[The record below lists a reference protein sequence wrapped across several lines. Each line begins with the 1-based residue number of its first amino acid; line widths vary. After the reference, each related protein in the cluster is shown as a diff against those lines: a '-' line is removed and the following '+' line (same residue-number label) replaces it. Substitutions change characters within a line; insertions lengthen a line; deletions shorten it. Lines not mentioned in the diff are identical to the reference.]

1 MPRSRVRAMSRD
13 HASRH
18 FSALGSTCELLAL
31 GVGQAALERC
41 EQRVREEEARF
52 TRFVMDSELA
62 RLNAGDGRYVPVSPE
77 MFAMLE
83 AALWAYQESGGLVNA
98 AILPAL
104 TAAGYD
110 RPFRQGLTQ
119 PASIEPMHVPGLP
132 EVLILDRTT
141 RSVALAPGA
150 ALDLG
155 GIAKGA
161 LADLLIDELGEDAI
175 CNLGG
180 DLRVRGAGPEG
191 DGWHIGLCDGTL
203 VALRDG
209 AVCTSGISKRRWGHS
224 MHHLIDPR
232 TGMPAKTDLAEV
244 SVVTDS
250 ALRGEVYAK
259 SAVLLGCALG
269 IAFLEARGV
278 PHAVVP
284 AEGAET
290 GAGPTELPAAA

>member
-1 MPRSRVRAMSRD
+1 MSRELTT
-13 HASRH
+13 RH
-18 FSALGSTCELLAL
+18 FDALGSTCELLSI
-31 GVGQAALERC
+31 GSGPAALERC
-41 EQRVREEEARF
+41 EQRIRDAEARF
-52 TRFVMDSELA
+52 TRFLRDSELA
-62 RLNAGDGRYVPVSPE
+62 GLNASDGRYVPVSPE
-77 MFAMLE
+77 LFAMLE
-83 AALWAYQESGGLVNA
+83 AALWAFAESDGLVNA
-98 AILPAL
+98 AVLPAL
-104 TAAGYD
+104 VAAGYD
-110 RPFRQGLTQ
+110 RPFRHGLT
-119 PASIEPMHVPGLP
+119 EPSVLYPMQLP
-132 EVLILDRTT
+132 PLPQVLLLDQAT
-141 RSVALAPGA
+141 RSAALAPGA

-161 LADLLIDELGEDAI
+161 LADLLIDELGENAV

-180 DLRVRGAGPEG
+180 DLRVRGAGPDG

-203 VALRDG
+203 VALREG

-259 SAVLLGCALG
+259 SAVLLGAALG
-269 IAFLEARGV
+269 IAFLEGRGV
-278 PHAVVP
+278 TYAAVP

-290 GAGPTELPAAA
+290 GAGPAELPAAA

>member
-1 MPRSRVRAMSRD
+1 MSREL
-13 HASRH
+13 ASRH

-41 EQRVREEEARF
+41 ENRVREEEARF
-52 TRFVMDSELA
+52 TRFVVDSELA

-83 AALWAYQESGGLVNA
+83 AALWAYQESAGLVNA

-119 PASIEPMHVPGLP
+119 PASTEPMHVPGLP
-132 EVLILDRTT
+132 EVLILDGTT

-161 LADLLIDELGEDAI
+161 LADLLIDELGEDAV

-180 DLRVRGAGPEG
+180 DVRVRGKGPEG
-191 DGWHIGLCDGTL
+191 DGWHIGLCDRSA
-203 VALRDG
+203 VAVRDG
-209 AVCTSGISKRRWGHS
+209 AVCTSGTTRRRWGQS
-224 MHHLIDPR
+224 MHHLIDPT
-232 TGMPAKTDLAEV
+232 TGMPVKTDLAEV
-244 SVVTDS
+244 SVITDF

-259 SAVLLGCALG
+259 CAMLLGASAGL
-269 IAFLEARGV
+269 AFLESRRV
-278 PHAVVP
+278 RYAVVP
-284 AEGAET
+284 V
-290 GAGPTELPAAA
+290 AGTADDRLPAAA

>member
-1 MPRSRVRAMSRD
+1 MSREL
-13 HASRH
+13 ASRH

-31 GVGQAALERC
+31 GVAQAALERC

-52 TRFVMDSELA
+52 TRFVKDSELA

-104 TAAGYD
+104 AAAGYD
-110 RPFRQGLTQ
+110 RPFRQGLT
-119 PASIEPMHVPGLP
+119 PPGSSEPMQVPGLS
-132 EVLILDRTT
+132 EVLILDGNT

-161 LADLLIDELGEDAI
+161 LADLLIDELGDDAV

-180 DLRVRGAGPEG
+180 DVRVRGNGPEG
-191 DGWHIGLCDGTL
+191 DGWHIGLCDRSA
-203 VALRDG
+203 VAVRDG
-209 AVCTSGISKRRWGHS
+209 AVCTSGTTRRRWGQS
-224 MHHLIDPR
+224 MHHLIDPK
-232 TGMPAKTDLAEV
+232 TGMPVRTDLAEV
-244 SVVTDS
+244 SVITDF

-259 SAVLLGCALG
+259 CAMLLGASAGL
-269 IAFLEARGV
+269 AFLESRGV
-278 PHAVVP
+278 RHAVVP
-284 AEGAET
+284 AVGS
-290 GAGPTELPAAA
+290 GDGLLPAAA

>member
-1 MPRSRVRAMSRD
+1 MSPELTT
-13 HASRH
+13 RH
-18 FSALGSTCELLAL
+18 FDALGATCELLSV
-31 GVGQAALERC
+31 GSGQAALQRC
-41 EQRVREEEARF
+41 EQRIRDGEARF
-52 TRFVMDSELA
+52 TRFLRDSELA
-62 RLNAGDGRYVPVSPE
+62 GLNASDGRYVPVSPE
-77 MFAMLE
+77 MFAMLQ
-83 AALWAYQESGGLVNA
+83 AALWAFKESEGLVNA
-98 AILPAL
+98 AVLPAL
-104 TAAGYD
+104 AAAGYD
-110 RPFRQGLTQ
+110 RPFRQGLT
-119 PASIEPMHVPGLP
+119 EPSVLYPTQLPPLP
-132 EVLILDRTT
+132 EVLLLDQAT
-141 RSVALAPGA
+141 RSAALAPGA

-161 LADLLIDELGEDAI
+161 LADILIDELGDNAV

-180 DLRVRGAGPEG
+180 DLRIRGAGPEG
-191 DGWHIGLCDGTL
+191 DGWHIGLCDGSL

-259 SAVLLGCALG
+259 TAVLLGAAMG

-278 PHAVVP
+278 HYALVA
-284 AEGAET
+284 AEGAGA
-290 GAGPTELPAAA
+290 GAGPSALPAAA

>member
-1 MPRSRVRAMSRD
+1 MSREL
-13 HASRH
+13 ASRH

-41 EQRVREEEARF
+41 EQRVREQEARF
-52 TRFVMDSELA
+52 TRFVTDSELA
-62 RLNAGDGRYVPVSPE
+62 RLNAGDGRYIPVGPE

-110 RPFRQGLTQ
+110 RPFRHGLTQ
-119 PASIEPMHVPGLP
+119 PGSSEPMQVPPLP
-132 EVLILDRTT
+132 KVLILDGAT

-161 LADLLIDELGEDAI
+161 LADLLIDELGDDAV

-180 DLRVRGAGPEG
+180 DVRVRGNGPDG
-191 DGWHIGLCDGTL
+191 DGWHIGLCDRSA

-209 AVCTSGISKRRWGHS
+209 AVCTSGTTRRRWGQS
-224 MHHLIDPR
+224 MHHLIDPK
-232 TGMPAKTDLAEV
+232 TGMPVRSDLAEV
-244 SVVTDS
+244 SVITDV

-259 SAVLLGCALG
+259 CAMLLGAAAGL
-269 IAFLEARGV
+269 AFLESRGV
-278 PHAVVP
+278 RHAVVP
-284 AEGAET
+284 AVGN
-290 GAGPTELPAAA
+290 GDGLLPAAA

>member
-1 MPRSRVRAMSRD
+1 MSREF
-13 HASRH
+13 ASRH

-119 PASIEPMHVPGLP
+119 PASTEPMHVPGLP

-161 LADLLIDELGEDAI
+161 LADLLIDELGEDAL

-180 DLRVRGAGPEG
+180 DLRVRGNGPEG
-191 DGWHIGLCDGTL
+191 DGWHIGLCDRSA
-203 VALRDG
+203 VAVRDG
-209 AVCTSGISKRRWGHS
+209 AVCTSGTTRRRWGQS
-224 MHHLIDPR
+224 MHHLIDPT
-232 TGMPAKTDLAEV
+232 TGMPVKTDLAEV
-244 SVVTDS
+244 SVITDF

-259 SAVLLGCALG
+259 CAMLLGASAGL
-269 IAFLEARGV
+269 AFLESRGV
-278 PHAVVP
+278 RYAVVP
-284 AEGAET
+284 V
-290 GAGPTELPAAA
+290 AGNGDDRLPAAA

>member
-1 MPRSRVRAMSRD
+1 MSREL
-13 HASRH
+13 ASRH

-119 PASIEPMHVPGLP
+119 PASTEPMHVPGLS
-132 EVLILDRTT
+132 EVLILDGTT
-141 RSVALAPGA
+141 RSIALAPGA

-161 LADLLIDELGEDAI
+161 LADLLIDELGEDAL

-180 DLRVRGAGPEG
+180 DVRVRGNGPEG
-191 DGWHIGLCDGTL
+191 DGWHIGLCDRSA
-203 VALRDG
+203 VAVRDG
-209 AVCTSGISKRRWGHS
+209 AVCTSGTTRRRWGQS
-224 MHHLIDPR
+224 MHHLIDPK
-232 TGMPAKTDLAEV
+232 TGMPVKTDLAEV
-244 SVVTDS
+244 SVVTDC
-250 ALRGEVYAK
+250 ALRGEAYAK
-259 SAVLLGCALG
+259 CAMLLGASAGL
-269 IAFLEARGV
+269 AFLESHGV
-278 PHAVVP
+278 RYAVVRV
-284 AEGAET
+284 AGNGADR
-290 GAGPTELPAAA
+290 LPAAA

>member
-1 MPRSRVRAMSRD
+1 MS
-13 HASRH
+13 HELTTRH
-18 FSALGSTCELLAL
+18 FDALGSTCELLSVDS
-31 GVGQAALERC
+31 GPAALERC
-41 EQRVREEEARF
+41 EQQIRDAEARF
-52 TRFVMDSELA
+52 TRFLRDSELA
-62 RLNAGDGRYVPVSPE
+62 GLNASDGRYVPVSPE

-83 AALWAYQESGGLVNA
+83 AALWAFEESEGLVNA
-98 AILPAL
+98 AVLPAL
-104 TAAGYD
+104 AAAGYD
-110 RPFRQGLTQ
+110 RPFRQGLT
-119 PASIEPMHVPGLP
+119 EPSVLRPTQLPPLP
-132 EVLILDRTT
+132 EVLL
-141 RSVALAPGA
+141 
-150 ALDLG
+150 LG

-161 LADLLIDELGEDAI
+161 LADLLIDELGENAV

-209 AVCTSGISKRRWGHS
+209 AVCTSGISRRRWGHS

-259 SAVLLGCALG
+259 SAMLLGAAMG

-278 PHAVVP
+278 HYAVVP
-284 AEGAET
+284 AEGAGA
-290 GAGPTELPAAA
+290 GAGPSELPAAA

>member
-1 MPRSRVRAMSRD
+1 MSREL
-13 HASRH
+13 ASRR

-52 TRFVMDSELA
+52 TRFVTESELA

-110 RPFRQGLTQ
+110 RPFRQGLTH
-119 PASIEPMHVPGLP
+119 PDSAEPMHVPGLL
-132 EVLILDRTT
+132 EVLILDGTT

-161 LADLLIDELGEDAI
+161 LADLLIDELGDDAV

-180 DLRVRGAGPEG
+180 DVRVRGNGPEG
-191 DGWHIGLCDGTL
+191 DGWHIGLCDRSA
-203 VALRDG
+203 VAVRDG
-209 AVCTSGISKRRWGHS
+209 AVCTSGTTRRRWGQS
-224 MHHLIDPR
+224 MHHLIDPK
-232 TGMPAKTDLAEV
+232 TGMPVRTDLAEV
-244 SVVTDS
+244 SVITDF

-259 SAVLLGCALG
+259 CAMLLGASAG
-269 IAFLEARGV
+269 VGFLESRGV
-278 PHAVVP
+278 RHAIVP
-284 AEGAET
+284 A
-290 GAGPTELPAAA
+290 AGNGDGLLPAAA

>member
-1 MPRSRVRAMSRD
+1 MSREL
-13 HASRH
+13 ASRH

-41 EQRVREEEARF
+41 ENRVREEEARF
-52 TRFVMDSELA
+52 TRFVVDSELA

-83 AALWAYQESGGLVNA
+83 AALWAYQESAGLVNA

-119 PASIEPMHVPGLP
+119 PASTEPMHVPGLP
-132 EVLILDRTT
+132 EVLILDGTT

-161 LADLLIDELGEDAI
+161 LADLLIDELGEDAL

-180 DLRVRGAGPEG
+180 DVRVRGNGPEG
-191 DGWHIGLCDGTL
+191 DGWHIGLCDRSA
-203 VALRDG
+203 VAVRDG
-209 AVCTSGISKRRWGHS
+209 AVCTSGTTRRRWGQS
-224 MHHLIDPR
+224 MHHLIDPT
-232 TGMPAKTDLAEV
+232 TGMPVKTDLAEV
-244 SVVTDS
+244 SVITDF

-259 SAVLLGCALG
+259 CAMLLGASAGL
-269 IAFLEARGV
+269 AFLESRRVRYALV
-278 PHAVVP
+278 PVA
-284 AEGAET
+284 GT
-290 GAGPTELPAAA
+290 GDDRLPAAA

>member
-1 MPRSRVRAMSRD
+1 MSREV
-13 HASRH
+13 ASRH

-52 TRFVMDSELA
+52 TRFVTDSELA
-62 RLNAGDGRYVPVSPE
+62 RLNAGDGRYVPVSAE

-83 AALWAYQESGGLVNA
+83 AALWAYQESAGLVNA

-110 RPFRQGLTQ
+110 RPFRQGLAHPAALVPTQ
-119 PASIEPMHVPGLP
+119 VPGLP
-132 EVLILDRTT
+132 EVLILDGTT

-161 LADLLIDELGEDAI
+161 LADLLIDELGEDAV

-180 DLRVRGAGPEG
+180 DVRVRGNGPEG
-191 DGWHIGLCDGTL
+191 DGWHIGLCDRSA
-203 VALRDG
+203 VAVRDG
-209 AVCTSGISKRRWGHS
+209 AVCTSGTTRRRWGQS
-224 MHHLIDPR
+224 MHHLIDPK
-232 TGMPAKTDLAEV
+232 TGMPVKTDLAEV
-244 SVVTDS
+244 SVITDF

-259 SAVLLGCALG
+259 CAMLLGASAG
-269 IAFLEARGV
+269 RAFLESRGV
-278 PHAVVP
+278 RHAAVP
-284 AEGAET
+284 AVGN
-290 GAGPTELPAAA
+290 GDRIVPAAA